1 MSQSNQGKS
10 LKGKDLITV
19 GIFSAI
25 YFATGQLT
33 VVILVSFVTSCLL
46 AGLSRLA
53 LNYDTFRGSLMLRT
67 IMGKC
72 LRGITEF
79 LQNPT

>member
-10 LKGKDLITV
+10 LKG
-19 GIFSAI
+19 
-25 YFATGQLT
+25 
-33 VVILVSFVTSCLL
+33 
-46 AGLSRLA
+46 
-53 LNYDTFRGSLMLRT
+53 NSLMLRT